1 MLICLSRNL
10 LPVIQDLHAQFASP
24 PMEATPPAITAP
36 CPRPHILRNH
46 RLAPLAGTPA
56 PRPTRPLHNTARGR
70 DRAPP
75 PCPPLHGAA
84 APAAPRGPRGDHLS
98 HLTSPRTKLS
108 LHQSPTPPQQP
119 ECPESFHITLLRNF
133 NTSQQEAVQNVLS
146 MYI

>member
-56 PRPTRPLHNTARGR
+56 PRPTRPHPTASLSPRHLAALKHISSLLWKQPPPLPFSGEILPLTARFPEVYR
-70 DRAPP
+70 VRLQSRLDT
-75 PCPPLHGAA
+75 
-84 APAAPRGPRGDHLS
+84 
-98 HLTSPRTKLS
+98 LTAHWCSIGSTCQALDIQ
-108 LHQSPTPPQQP
+108 L
-119 ECPESFHITLLRNF
+119 
-133 NTSQQEAVQNVLS
+133 
-146 MYI
+146 